1 MGRRT
6 VIYGPSQEAL
16 KTANL
21 PHEHSRS
28 YALPDISSPASAS
41 ENPHFTTQS
50 DWGPGAVMGLGTFK
64 TKSLTKPFS
73 TQHRDPASTG
83 MAAVGFA
90 VKF

>member
-1 MGRRT
+1 MGPGT
-6 VIYGPSQEAL
+6 ITYGPSQEVS
-16 KTANL
+16 KTAN
-21 PHEHSRS
+21 PEHSRS
-28 YALPDISSPASAS
+28 YALPDINSPASVS

-50 DWGPGAVMGLGTFK
+50 DLGLGAVMGLGTFK